1 MGRKKNTHY
10 KALNAVQERE
20 KRKRDSGE
28 ELSLGVTD
36 AQADEGLVE
45 PEPEASDEGLELK
58 SKRRAKSWEFAG
70 APEFTADLDQ
80 APFPASSRKRKRNS
94 LPKSPPILLEVSPRR
109 LLYESHDSTQMFA
122 LPRRFGVIN
131 YHYFTISRLAMRFV
145 LVHQVGHLSSHVSR
159 SRFRIGSPI
168 QAFWCTSIQ
177 LSR

>member
-94 LPKSPPILLEVSPRR
+94 LAGRGVAACAA
-109 LLYESHDSTQMFA
+109 SHDDG
-122 LPRRFGVIN
+122 RRRGRPCRPGRV
-131 YHYFTISRLAMRFV
+131 TAVAACR
-145 LVHQVGHLSSHVSR
+145 
-159 SRFRIGSPI
+159 
-168 QAFWCTSIQ
+168 
-177 LSR
+177 